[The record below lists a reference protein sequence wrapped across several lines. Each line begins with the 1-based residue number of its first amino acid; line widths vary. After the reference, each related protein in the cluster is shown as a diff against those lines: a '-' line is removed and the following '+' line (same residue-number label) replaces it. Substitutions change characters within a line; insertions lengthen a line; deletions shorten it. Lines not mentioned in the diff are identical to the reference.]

1 VEGKE
6 QHDLVVGEVREN
18 VPMQKDVL
26 MHMMSTT
33 KVVGVV
39 AIGQLLD
46 RKLITINDRVA
57 KHIPEF
63 GKFGKELIR
72 IEHLLTH
79 TAGIPYAD
87 AAMWTKLHMTD
98 EVLRVIYDSK
108 LEHGWQP
115 GRKAG
120 YHAYS
125 AWFLLGEIVRRVDG
139 RPFEQ
144 YAMEEIFKPLGM
156 TDTHVGM
163 SHEQFIKYS
172 DAGLIAELWTRNAQG
187 ATVGT
192 ASTFTSEAE
201 VTGCVP
207 GANGRGP
214 ACQWLRLFEML
225 LREGVGRDG
234 VRLLNASTVKKL
246 TRRFRV
252 GMYDIVQGIQ
262 CDWTL
267 GLFVGS
273 SVVGPHASPD
283 SYGHGGSQSSL
294 GWCDPLHKLSAVIVC
309 NTRPGPKIHHE
320 RAVRIATAIY
330 EDLGLAG
337 NGNDSVTK
345 QQE

>member
-1 VEGKE
+1 MAAPTLVKTREVIEAYIAQGLCVGAQVSTKVEGKE

-26 MHMMSTT
+26 MHMMSIT

-156 TDTHVGM
+156 TDTHV
-163 SHEQFIKYS
+163 S
-172 DAGLIAELWTRNAQG
+172 ANLELPCPRYRHTS
-187 ATVGT
+187 
-192 ASTFTSEAE
+192 ASTRVSTPTAHVGSEACRPNFE
-201 VTGCVP
+201 FLLLPSPRDNVARLSQRLRVALMP
-207 GANGRGP
+207 RS
-214 ACQWLRLFEML
+214 ACLTSNS
-225 LREGVGRDG
+225 
-234 VRLLNASTVKKL
+234 LNIR
-246 TRRFRV
+246 TR
-252 GMYDIVQGIQ
+252 
-262 CDWTL
+262 
-267 GLFVGS
+267 
-273 SVVGPHASPD
+273 A
-283 SYGHGGSQSSL
+283 
-294 GWCDPLHKLSAVIVC
+294 
-309 NTRPGPKIHHE
+309 
-320 RAVRIATAIY
+320 
-330 EDLGLAG
+330 
-337 NGNDSVTK
+337 
-345 QQE
+345 